1 MSGRLQRHGRAVN
14 PGADEICGDGLD
26 NDCDGTSGP
35 CKWTGDNL
43 ITTANHLS
51 TGVYEDDELASSMT
65 GGDVN
70 GDGVDDLLIGSTRD
84 NGEMGAL
91 YVIHGPLDET
101 MGSASTNASAVVY
114 GGHGMSLGAA
124 VAVADLNGGAAEDI
138 LVGAPMHD
146 VPGVGTNTG
155 AVYVYFDGLSGDVD
169 ADAADLVITG
179 IDRGSARD
187 CHLQ

>member
-1 MSGRLQRHGRAVN
+1 
-14 PGADEICGDGLD
+14 
-26 NDCDGTSGP
+26 
-35 CKWTGDNL
+35 
-43 ITTANHLS
+43 
-51 TGVYEDDELASSMT
+51 
-65 GGDVN
+65 
-70 GDGVDDLLIGSTRD
+70 
-84 NGEMGAL
+84 
-91 YVIHGPLDET
+91 

-138 LVGAPMHD
+138 LVGAPMHN

-179 IDRGSARD
+179 IDRGDQLGTAISGDGDIDGDGEQDLVPGAVRGAASGAVRGA
-187 CHLQ
+187 